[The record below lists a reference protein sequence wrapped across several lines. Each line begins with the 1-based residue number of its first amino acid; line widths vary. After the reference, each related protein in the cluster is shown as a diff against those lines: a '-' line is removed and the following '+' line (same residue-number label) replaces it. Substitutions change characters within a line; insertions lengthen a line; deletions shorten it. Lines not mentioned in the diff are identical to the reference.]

1 MADIT
6 AAMVKELRDATGAG
20 MMDAKNA
27 LVENNGNMEA
37 SVDWLRAKGLSK
49 AAKKSGRTAAE
60 GLIGVAAS
68 ADGKTAAMVE
78 VNAETDFVARNDQ
91 FQGYVKSVT
100 DLALTA
106 GDDIDSVGNAAMGAK
121 SAKDT
126 LTALIATIGENMNLR
141 RSKKL
146 SVSQGIVSTYI
157 HNAVAPNMGKIGV
170 LVALESSAPADKLAT
185 LGKQLAMHVAAANP
199 EFLDVASV
207 DQKAAD
213 RERDVIREQAKESG
227 KKPEFIDKMIE
238 GRMRKYYE
246 EVVLSEQVFI
256 MDGETRISALLENA
270 SKEAGA
276 PVKLAGYVRF
286 GLGDGIEKEETDF
299 AAEVAAAANG

>member
-6 AAMVKELRDATGAG
+6 AAMVKELREKSGAG

-27 LVENNGNMEA
+27 LVENNGDMEA
-37 SVDWLRAKGLSK
+37 AIDWLRKKGLAK

-68 ADGKTAAMVE
+68 QDLKTAAVVE
-78 VNAETDFVARNDQ
+78 VNSETDFVARNDQ
-91 FQGYVKSVT
+91 FQGYVKKVT
-100 DLALTA
+100 EVALNA
-106 GDDIDSVGNAAMGAK
+106 SDDIDALGSSSMGEK

-126 LTALIATIGENMNLR
+126 LTDLIATIGENMNLR

-146 SVSQGIVSTYI
+146 SVSQGVVSTYV
-157 HNAVAPNMGKIGV
+157 HNAVVPNMGKIGV
-170 LVALESSAPADKLAT
+170 LVALESAAPAEALVT

-199 EFLDVASV
+199 EFLNVASV
-207 DQKAAD
+207 DQKAAE
-213 RERDVIREQAKESG
+213 RERDIIRDQAKTSG
-227 KKPEFIDKMIE
+227 KPADIIEKMVE

-246 EVVLSEQVFI
+246 EVVLTEQVFI
-256 MDGETRISALLENA
+256 MDGETRISDLLEKA
-270 SKEAGA
+270 GKEAGA
-276 PVKLAGYVRF
+276 PVTLAGFVRF

-299 AAEVAAAANG
+299 AAEVAAAVNG